1 MSAAMPASTEQSTEF
16 PDAQKARLKELL
28 PEYEAFILE
37 NNPDHIRRS
46 PALMK
51 WRKDKTKSLLDE
63 PLFQDLLKTGS
74 LEYKDWQNVGVICP
88 Y

>member
-1 MSAAMPASTEQSTEF
+1 MSAAIPASTEQSTEF
-16 PDAQKARLKELL
+16 PDAQKAQLKELL

-37 NNPDHIRRS
+37 KNPDHIRRS

-74 LEYKDWQNVGVICP
+74 LEHKDWQNVGVICP

>member
-1 MSAAMPASTEQSTEF
+1 MPASTKQSTEF

-28 PEYEAFILE
+28 LEYEAFILE
-37 NNPDHIRRS
+37 KNPDHRHCS

-63 PLFQDLLKTGS
+63 LLFQDLLKTGS